1 MQPGARGDS
10 GQSARFD
17 DTPMD
22 APVGWVSPGLSP
34 AIRSPGQNIDPPGR
48 FPGAGRGG
56 AGLLLPVPRHGGSGI
71 IAGRISRYR
80 DRFAPSRTFSI
91 RNRHLRHE
99 NEAGSEH
106 GAQPMLRRGLR
117 PCSVHRE
124 DSPMDRLRLFRPG
137 NGSTR
142 RLQGRLPIL
151 EDLEGRRLLSAFTV
165 DSTADDGSSGT
176 LAGRSSRRMRRPGRP
191 RSTSTPRRSPPPK
204 RSSWPRPARAE
215 QRGRP
220 ADDRRPFGGRAISG
234 GGLSRVFQIDQGVAA
249 SMSGLTIVNGDA
261 TGSGG
266 GLINE
271 GDATLSGCTISDN
284 EAGSYAGLWNEGMAT
299 LSDCTIA
306 GNSAASG
313 NGGGVGNLD
322 SIALTGCTISGN
334 SAQIE
339 GGGLYNQ
346 GLPSANMTLVDC
358 TVAGNSAVSS
368 GGGLAISGTAK
379 LVACTISGN
388 STARFGG
395 GLYTGTAEPAR

>member
-1 MQPGARGDS
+1 
-10 GQSARFD
+10 
-17 DTPMD
+17 
-22 APVGWVSPGLSP
+22 
-34 AIRSPGQNIDPPGR
+34 
-48 FPGAGRGG
+48 
-56 AGLLLPVPRHGGSGI
+56 
-71 IAGRISRYR
+71 
-80 DRFAPSRTFSI
+80 
-91 RNRHLRHE
+91 
-99 NEAGSEH
+99 
-106 GAQPMLRRGLR
+106 
-117 PCSVHRE
+117 
-124 DSPMDRLRLFRPG
+124 MDRLRLFRPG

-176 LAGRSSRRMRRPGRP
+176 LRWAIEQANAASGATTIDFDPTAFATSQTIELASGQLELSNEAGPLTIDGPSAGV
-191 RSTSTPRRSPPPK
+191 T
-204 RSSWPRPARAE
+204 
-215 QRGRP
+215 
-220 ADDRRPFGGRAISG
+220 ISG

-249 SMSGLTIVNGDA
+249 SMSGLTIVDGDA

-334 SAQIE
+334 SARIE

-395 GLYTGTAEPAR
+395 GLYTAPPNRAR